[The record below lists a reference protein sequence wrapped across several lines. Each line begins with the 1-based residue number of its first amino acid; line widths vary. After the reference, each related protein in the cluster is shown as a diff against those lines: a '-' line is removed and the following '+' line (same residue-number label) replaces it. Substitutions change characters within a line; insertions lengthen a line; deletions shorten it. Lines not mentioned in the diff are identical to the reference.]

1 MEKLPFHLWKERG
14 TSLVSSQLENANYMK
29 DQETG
34 ALVSS
39 DLVAF
44 NKFKSE
50 QDQVD
55 QIKKQKHDLNSIES
69 DVSDL
74 KAELGEIKDLLKQ
87 LLNK

>member
-1 MEKLPFHLWKERG
+1 MNNN
-14 TSLVSSQLENANYMK
+14 LVKTENANYMK

>member
-1 MEKLPFHLWKERG
+1 MNNN
-14 TSLVSSQLENANYMK
+14 LVKTENANYMK

-39 DLVAF
+39 DLIAF